1 MRINL
6 GFASLITLGLLSG
19 FVFAIIAA
27 IMYFAGNISWA
38 WMLAITIIF
47 NLVMWLVGPT
57 LSDFMYRWF
66 YRATL
71 YKEEDLKGK
80 KFATFI
86 RKVCDKHKI
95 PYPTIGIIPDNN
107 PTAFTYGSGPWNSR
121 IVLSE
126 GLFHYLNEDEL
137 EAVIA
142 HELGH
147 IVHKDFIVMAVASLL
162 LQILYQLYV
171 IFARGSMSR
180 GSALGKRG
188 SKDDDGSSL
197 IIIGYVSLLFYYIGM
212 YVLLFLSRLREYYAD
227 EFSAQETG
235 DPNLLS
241 SALIKIAYG
250 IAVVPD
256 TQKTAHLL
264 NSTRA
269 LGVFDFKAAES
280 VGLVVEADHHHKGAM
295 EKAFLFDMVN
305 PWAKLLELKSTHP
318 LTGKRISALC
328 SMTSK
333 PLFNI
338 NQIKKKDVDY
348 GRLWQGFFVD
358 LAVVCLPTL
367 IFLTTL
373 IALIYGSITELI
385 PFKPVLFG
393 GFALFVLAAWLK
405 VSYRYPKTSFKKTT
419 VAALMSDLYASP
431 IKGQPVELE
440 GKAVGKGQAGNIVSE
455 DMMFQD
461 STGLLYL
468 NYEGAVPFFGNLLF
482 GISKVKHLVGKRA
495 QARGWFVRGVS
506 QHMELAQFEADGELI
521 KSYVRF
527 WGVFGYIFSVLLLGA
542 VVFFLYLIY

>member
-66 YRATL
+66 YRATF

-269 LGVFDFKAAES
+269 L
-280 VGLVVEADHHHKGAM
+280 
-295 EKAFLFDMVN
+295 
-305 PWAKLLELKSTHP
+305 
-318 LTGKRISALC
+318 C

-468 NYEGAVPFFGNLLF
+468 NYEIALPFFGNLLF

-542 VVFFLYLIY
+542 VVFFLYL

>member
-66 YRATL
+66 YRATF

-241 SALIKIAYG
+241 SALI
-250 IAVVPD
+250 
-256 TQKTAHLL
+256 
-264 NSTRA
+264 
-269 LGVFDFKAAES
+269 
-280 VGLVVEADHHHKGAM
+280 
-295 EKAFLFDMVN
+295 
-305 PWAKLLELKSTHP
+305 
-318 LTGKRISALC
+318 
-328 SMTSK
+328 
-333 PLFNI
+333 
-338 NQIKKKDVDY
+338 
-348 GRLWQGFFVD
+348 
-358 LAVVCLPTL
+358 
-367 IFLTTL
+367 
-373 IALIYGSITELI
+373 
-385 PFKPVLFG
+385 
-393 GFALFVLAAWLK
+393 
-405 VSYRYPKTSFKKTT
+405 
-419 VAALMSDLYASP
+419 
-431 IKGQPVELE
+431 
-440 GKAVGKGQAGNIVSE
+440 
-455 DMMFQD
+455 
-461 STGLLYL
+461 
-468 NYEGAVPFFGNLLF
+468 
-482 GISKVKHLVGKRA
+482 
-495 QARGWFVRGVS
+495 
-506 QHMELAQFEADGELI
+506 
-521 KSYVRF
+521 
-527 WGVFGYIFSVLLLGA
+527 
-542 VVFFLYLIY
+542 